1 MIDKAGQAIRNRIFI
16 QAFVLAGILA
26 GSVAGS
32 PLGAQPDAA
41 AGAKPSEA
49 GVAMRPRPSRIPR
62 REAAYYSL
70 FWGVDSFSVKAVE
83 SGELIRFS
91 YRILDK
97 DRAKTL
103 NDKKIDAYLVDPAS
117 HVKLMVPSLEKVG
130 LLRQSSTPIEG
141 NSYWMAFSNP
151 GRPVKKGDRVNIEI
165 GQFRVEGLVVQ

>member
-1 MIDKAGQAIRNRIFI
+1 MIDKAGHANRSRIFI
-16 QAFVLAGILA
+16 QALVLAGILA

-32 PLGAQPDAA
+32 SLGAQPDATG
-41 AGAKPSEA
+41 GAKPTEA
-49 GVAMRPRPSRIPR
+49 GVAMRTRSARTPR

-70 FWGVDSFSVKAVE
+70 FWGVDSFNVKAVE
-83 SGELIRFS
+83 SGELIRFT
-91 YRILDK
+91 YRIVDK

-117 HVKLMVPSLEKVG
+117 HVRLMVPSLEKVG

-151 GRPVKKGDRVNIEI
+151 GRPVKRGDRVNIEI

>member
-1 MIDKAGQAIRNRIFI
+1 MIDKAGQAHRSRIFI
-16 QAFVLAGILA
+16 QALVLAGILA

-32 PLGAQPDAA
+32 SLGAQPDAT
-41 AGAKPSEA
+41 AGANPTEA
-49 GVAMRPRPSRIPR
+49 GVAMRTRPARTPR

-70 FWGVDSFSVKAVE
+70 FWGVDSFNVKAVE
-83 SGELIRFS
+83 SGELIRFT
-91 YRILDK
+91 YRIVDK

-151 GRPVKKGDRVNIEI
+151 GRPVKRGDRVNIEI